1 MDMEIIIILV
11 VFVCNIVLL
20 ICGIRLWLNC
30 KDYRTT
36 LNLVLNYLDMAMS
49 EKELPIIYD
58 EKIESAIQAKLNEII
73 EISRIHRAEENSNQ
87 KMVLSLLSNIV
98 HQVRTPLSNI
108 MLYTGILE
116 ETLQIED
123 SKRIVEKIYLQSRKL
138 DYFMKE
144 LVRSSYLETEMISV
158 NIQEEEVDKLILES
172 CQEVELSALKKKI
185 IFDIRECGKKA
196 KFDLKWTKEALI
208 NLLDNSIKY
217 SSENSLITIRV
228 FFYESFFCIQVTDQ
242 GIGIDEK
249 EQGAIFKRFYRSE
262 KVKSQDGIG
271 IGLYLVREILERQG
285 GYVKVKSSLN
295 NGSTFYMYLPNV
307 L

>member
-1 MDMEIIIILV
+1 M
-11 VFVCNIVLL
+11 
-20 ICGIRLWLNC
+20 
-30 KDYRTT
+30 
-36 LNLVLNYLDMAMS
+36 
-49 EKELPIIYD
+49 
-58 EKIESAIQAKLNEII
+58 NEII

-262 KVKSQDGIG
+262 KVKSQDGLG